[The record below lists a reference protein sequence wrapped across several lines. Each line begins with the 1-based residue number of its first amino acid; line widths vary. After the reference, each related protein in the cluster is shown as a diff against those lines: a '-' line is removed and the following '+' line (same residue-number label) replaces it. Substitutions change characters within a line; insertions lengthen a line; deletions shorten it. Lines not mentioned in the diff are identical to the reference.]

1 MLLYTPDTERA
12 LRVAFEA
19 HAGQTR
25 KGTQLPYVTHCVHVA
40 MLAARAGADSITIQ
54 GALLHDVVED
64 CEGWTI
70 ERLAHEFGADVA
82 AVVEPLT
89 EIKGPS
95 WEERKLAALARVPTM
110 DARAAAV
117 KACDKTH
124 NMRSLVQQLA
134 EASSPEE
141 AWRPFSRG
149 PEQTID
155 MAERLV
161 EAVDARLMQL
171 DAFPSLR
178 ADLRDAYAALAK
190 HR

>member
-1 MLLYTPDTERA
+1 MLLYTPETERA

-19 HAGQTR
+19 HEGQTR
-25 KGTQLPYVTHCVHVA
+25 KGTGLPYVTHPVHVA

-54 GALLHDVVED
+54 AALLHDVVED
-64 CEGWTI
+64 CDGWTM
-70 ERLAHEFGADVA
+70 ERLASEFGSEVA

-89 EIKGPS
+89 EVKGPS

-110 DARAAAV
+110 CARAAAV

-124 NMRSLVQQLA
+124 NMRSLVHQLG
-134 EASSPEE
+134 EAATPAD
-141 AWRPFSRG
+141 AWKPFSRG

-161 EAVDARLMQL
+161 EAVEARLTEL
-171 DAFPSLR
+171 DAFAPLR
-178 ADLRDAYAALAK
+178 ADLRDAFEALAK